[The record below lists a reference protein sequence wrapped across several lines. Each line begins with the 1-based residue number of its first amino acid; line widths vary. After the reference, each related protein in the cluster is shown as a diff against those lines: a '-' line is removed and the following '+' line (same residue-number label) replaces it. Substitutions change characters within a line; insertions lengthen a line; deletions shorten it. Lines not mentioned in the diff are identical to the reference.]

1 LQGHCIRSRLA
12 RLNLLAA
19 RPMVNDDIVDKAI
32 VATVDIAVDVA
43 LELAIE
49 IALELAI
56 ELAQS
61 LIPAPS
67 NHSPSKRG
75 ASATQP
81 Q

>member
-1 LQGHCIRSRLA
+1 
-12 RLNLLAA
+12 
-19 RPMVNDDIVDKAI
+19 MNDDVVDKAI

-61 LIPAPS
+61 LITAPP
-67 NHSPSKRG
+67 NHSQSKRG

>member
-1 LQGHCIRSRLA
+1 
-12 RLNLLAA
+12 
-19 RPMVNDDIVDKAI
+19 MVNDDIVDKAI
-32 VATVDIAVDVA
+32 VATVDIAVDIA

-67 NHSPSKRG
+67 NHSQSKRG
-75 ASATQP
+75 AGATQP

>member
-1 LQGHCIRSRLA
+1 
-12 RLNLLAA
+12 
-19 RPMVNDDIVDKAI
+19 MVNDDVVDKAI

-61 LIPAPS
+61 LITVPP
-67 NHSPSKRG
+67 NHSQSKRG